1 MPMRDEQALW
11 CVEWGKR
18 ATEGRTYPDGYS
30 LHKSLDDAE
39 EYQQVNLQRSMAAT
53 QWQGEPRVLLQRP
66 YRCLVPDWQ
75 FHETMASDI
84 GVHYSGASPMP
95 LQEAG

>member
-1 MPMRDEQALW
+1 MNRRCGAWCGASALPRDD
-11 CVEWGKR
+11 
-18 ATEGRTYPDGYS
+18 TYPDGYS
-30 LHKSLDDAE
+30 LHESLEDAE

-75 FHETMASDI
+75 YHETMASDI
-84 GVHYSGASPMP
+84 GVHFSGASPIP
-95 LQEAG
+95 LTEAS

>member
-18 ATEGRTYPDGYS
+18 ATEGRTYPDGFS

-39 EYQQVNLQRSMAAT
+39 EYQKVNLQCTCRS
-53 QWQGEPRVLLQRP
+53 EPVCEIYVRPTGGRV
-66 YRCLVPDWQ
+66 
-75 FHETMASDI
+75 
-84 GVHYSGASPMP
+84 
-95 LQEAG
+95 